1 MSPTT
6 RCKFVVDEITT
17 GRSGTPTKM
26 KFAAVYPDA
35 NDDYKHG
42 EDHAFF
48 NATPYGFIEL
58 HIQNAHAAELFQPG
72 DTWYV
77 DFVKVPKPEP
87 ATV

>member
-17 GRSGTPTKM
+17 GRSGQPTKM
-26 KFAAVYPDA
+26 KFAATYPDG
-35 NDDYKHG
+35 NDGYQHG

-48 NATPYGFIEL
+48 SATPYGFIEL

-72 DTWYV
+72 DAWYV
-77 DFVKVPKPEP
+77 DFVKVPKEP
-87 ATV
+87 AAA